1 MMKRIIIKYLM
12 SFVYPDSLI
21 CVYLIYVVYL
31 MKIIKLQTKI
41 KCTYTVTGR
50 GHVRFCRGHEINDI
64 LMFMNL
70 IHIQPFVTIATW
82 DYKK

>member
-1 MMKRIIIKYLM
+1 
-12 SFVYPDSLI
+12 
-21 CVYLIYVVYL
+21 
-31 MKIIKLQTKI
+31 MKIIKLQMEYKI
-41 KCTYTVTGR
+41 TYTVTGK

-70 IHIQPFVTIATW
+70 IHKQPFVTKATW